1 MRRVGSPI
9 CRLLRTQAP
18 ARHYFAGTFAR
29 LVAAMLGPGIHFVE
43 TERGAAGAA
52 GRRFE
57 VTGSGFDPALFGR
70 GARRLIAGDRAGIL
84 HGEQLRSNRCERT
97 AMDSVDADKGSR
109 RVGIIAANAFLKV
122 EVVAYLVLGFL
133 LAVVALLGM
142 FGAVASLWS
151 AVKDLGAPE
160 TLVFTIDRLLLVL
173 MVIEILHTVRVSFR
187 SGALVSEPFLI
198 VGLIAS
204 IRRMLVITMESS
216 QVNQPGSW
224 SPDSKELF
232 DSTMLEL
239 TVLGGLI
246 LVMAISIAILR
257 RSHRPA
263 ADRQDS

>member
-1 MRRVGSPI
+1 MSSVG
-9 CRLLRTQAP
+9 
-18 ARHYFAGTFAR
+18 
-29 LVAAMLGPGIHFVE
+29 
-43 TERGAAGAA
+43 
-52 GRRFE
+52 
-57 VTGSGFDPALFGR
+57 
-70 GARRLIAGDRAGIL
+70 
-84 HGEQLRSNRCERT
+84 
-97 AMDSVDADKGSR
+97 ADKDSR
-109 RVGIIAANAFLKV
+109 RVSIVAASAFLKV

-142 FGAVASLWS
+142 FGAVASLWN

-224 SPDSKELF
+224 SPDSKALF

-263 ADRQDS
+263 SETAES

>member
-1 MRRVGSPI
+1 LIVGD
-9 CRLLRTQAP
+9 
-18 ARHYFAGTFAR
+18 G
-29 LVAAMLGPGIHFVE
+29 
-43 TERGAAGAA
+43 
-52 GRRFE
+52 
-57 VTGSGFDPALFGR
+57 
-70 GARRLIAGDRAGIL
+70 AGIL
-84 HGEQLRSNRCERT
+84 RGEAIALESPGRT
-97 AMDSVDADKGSR
+97 AMDSVGADKDSR
-109 RVGIIAANAFLKV
+109 RVGVIAANAFLKV
-122 EVVAYLVLGFL
+122 EVVAYLVLGLL
-133 LAVVALLGM
+133 LAVVAVLGM

-151 AVKDLGAPE
+151 AVKDFGAPE

-263 ADRQDS
+263 ADPQDS